1 MAMKP
6 QVTLGAL
13 LERHC
18 LLSEIR
24 VLKELKCIEFG
35 FRLNP

>member
-13 LERHC
+13 LEGHSIVRNQG
-18 LLSEIR
+18 
-24 VLKELKCIEFG
+24 IEG
-35 FRLNP
+35 TEVY